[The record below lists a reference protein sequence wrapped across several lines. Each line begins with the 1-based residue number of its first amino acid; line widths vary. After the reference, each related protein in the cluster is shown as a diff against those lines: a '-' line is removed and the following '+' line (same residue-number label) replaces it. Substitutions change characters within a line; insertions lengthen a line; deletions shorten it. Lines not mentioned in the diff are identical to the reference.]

1 MTKKDHVVTHHTTLQ
16 SATNWI
22 EQVLTLSSGGITALN
37 QYIEAQQLAHER
49 VIKALDG
56 VK

>member
-1 MTKKDHVVTHHTTLQ
+1 MPARDINTVHFH
-16 SATNWI
+16 
-22 EQVLTLSSGGITALN
+22 G

-49 VIKALDG
+49 VIKSLDG